1 MSHEPDGERLSA
13 LLSALAAQVVLTDP
27 SSLPGL
33 GKLLNSL
40 EQVQQADEAGLLSP
54 VSAALA
60 ALMEKLVLGETPDP
74 EKALEQVGAGT
85 ALMQEMA
92 EGRLKGDK
100 AKKIEEFLR
109 QMGVAPPEA
118 APQPEQEAS
127 AAQGSAPQ
135 ADAAPE
141 PPTEAVDLDLYQSFV
156 AEAGEGL
163 EQIEVK
169 VLSLEESPDDRE
181 ILNSIFRTFHTLK
194 GTSGFLSM
202 GTIHRIS
209 HGTENLLG
217 KLRDGELRVNHQIID
232 FILHTVDIVKGL
244 VGGVLERL
252 EQGLSPE
259 AEVDLEAFARRLA
272 AVESE
277 TPPTQL
283 GDVLVQKGVVSAT
296 DVNEAL
302 KIQAAQDKPAKLG
315 EILVQ
320 EGKAS
325 AREVSQAL
333 REQRQLASDA
343 SARTV
348 RVDTSKLDNLVDM
361 VGELVITQSQVRQNP
376 RLSAGLDQKL
386 TRDLSQLSRIISD
399 LQRTAMSLRMVPI
412 RQTFQKMIR
421 LVRDLAKKSGKEVEL
436 AMQGEDTEID
446 RNMVDEIYE
455 PLIHMVRNAVDHG
468 LEMPEERAQKGKPR
482 GGRILLR
489 AYHKGGCIII
499 EISDDGRGLDRER
512 ILAKAV
518 EKGLVEGGDHLDDHQ
533 VWNLIF
539 EAGFSTAQTVT
550 EVSGR
555 GVGMDVVRRAIEKL
569 HGKVDIYSASGR
581 GSTFALR
588 LPLTMAII
596 DGMVVRVGPERY
608 IVPTA
613 AVRESLRLERGSYFT
628 VAGRGEMINVRGN
641 LNPLLRLHQLFN
653 VEAARPDP
661 YEGLIVVVENEGRQK
676 CLLVD
681 ELVGKQELVI
691 KSLGEAVKSLK
702 GVAGGAI
709 LGDGRVGLIIDVGGL
724 FELTDGRS
732 LQPLGRSQ
740 PQPEAEA
747 PGVELF

>member
-1 MSHEPDGERLSA
+1 
-13 LLSALAAQVVLTDP
+13 
-27 SSLPGL
+27 
-33 GKLLNSL
+33 
-40 EQVQQADEAGLLSP
+40 
-54 VSAALA
+54 
-60 ALMEKLVLGETPDP
+60 
-74 EKALEQVGAGT
+74 
-85 ALMQEMA
+85 
-92 EGRLKGDK
+92 
-100 AKKIEEFLR
+100 
-109 QMGVAPPEA
+109 
-118 APQPEQEAS
+118 
-127 AAQGSAPQ
+127 
-135 ADAAPE
+135 
-141 PPTEAVDLDLYQSFV
+141 
-156 AEAGEGL
+156 
-163 EQIEVK
+163 
-169 VLSLEESPDDRE
+169 
-181 ILNSIFRTFHTLK
+181 
-194 GTSGFLSM
+194 
-202 GTIHRIS
+202 
-209 HGTENLLG
+209 
-217 KLRDGELRVNHQIID
+217 
-232 FILHTVDIVKGL
+232 
-244 VGGVLERL
+244 
-252 EQGLSPE
+252 
-259 AEVDLEAFARRLA
+259 
-272 AVESE
+272 
-277 TPPTQL
+277 
-283 GDVLVQKGVVSAT
+283 
-296 DVNEAL
+296 
-302 KIQAAQDKPAKLG
+302 
-315 EILVQ
+315 
-320 EGKAS
+320 
-325 AREVSQAL
+325 
-333 REQRQLASDA
+333 
-343 SARTV
+343 
-348 RVDTSKLDNLVDM
+348 
-361 VGELVITQSQVRQNP
+361 
-376 RLSAGLDQKL
+376 
-386 TRDLSQLSRIISD
+386 
-399 LQRTAMSLRMVPI
+399 
-412 RQTFQKMIR
+412 
-421 LVRDLAKKSGKEVEL
+421 
-436 AMQGEDTEID
+436 
-446 RNMVDEIYE
+446 
-455 PLIHMVRNAVDHG
+455 MVRNAVDHG